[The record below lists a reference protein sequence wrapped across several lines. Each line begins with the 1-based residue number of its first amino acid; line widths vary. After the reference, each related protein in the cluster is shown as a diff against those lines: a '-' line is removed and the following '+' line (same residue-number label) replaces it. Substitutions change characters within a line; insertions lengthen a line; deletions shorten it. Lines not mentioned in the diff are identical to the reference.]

1 MSHLSLTER
10 EREKGGGREG
20 GRGEGWVLLQ
30 GLKSNHRREM
40 SYLHISK
47 IHHRTAIKGP
57 VNTVLHIER
66 NFHCFSESAV
76 YVQF

>member
-10 EREKGGGREG
+10 EREREKGRREG
-20 GRGEGWVLLQ
+20 ERGVQ